1 MDNEFYDEEC
11 EEADKDLESGKQDDA
26 KFKKKMK
33 RVSSIMERL
42 SRSVHELKN
51 RYDEMEIEE
60 LLGRKRNKKKEAQ
73 ALAFV
78 KSQV

>member
-11 EEADKDLESGKQDDA
+11 EEADKELENGKQDDA

-51 RYDEMEIEE
+51 RYDEMEI
-60 LLGRKRNKKKEAQ
+60 
-73 ALAFV
+73 
-78 KSQV
+78 